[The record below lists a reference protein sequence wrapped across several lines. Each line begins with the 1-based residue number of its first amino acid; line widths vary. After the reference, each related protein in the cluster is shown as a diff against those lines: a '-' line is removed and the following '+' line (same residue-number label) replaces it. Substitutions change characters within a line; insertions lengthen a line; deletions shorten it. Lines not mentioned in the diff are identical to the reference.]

1 MLLLSL
7 LFHGINKGFRVQSA
21 HCKGQTF
28 CVVQPFSLSSYP
40 LGLSAWICC
49 TAVSGQCLGM
59 CQGRLVSPVG
69 LWPYKCL
76 RESLP
81 GRAPVPGGGRYTP
94 PISPGSTWQ
103 ARNRPW
109 YRQLQGRRS
118 NSFALATSPRNSR
131 QGGRKRAGPSP
142 LTGVC
147 KSMVPCPV

>member
-1 MLLLSL
+1 MVLMRGLGSKAHTARVKHSVLCDPSRSPPTPLDCLLRSAAQL
-7 LFHGINKGFRVQSA
+7 LQG
-21 HCKGQTF
+21 
-28 CVVQPFSLSSYP
+28 
-40 LGLSAWICC
+40 SAWEC
-49 TAVSGQCLGM
+49 VRRS
-59 CQGRLVSPVG
+59 GRLESPVV

-81 GRAPVPGGGRYTP
+81 GRAPVPGGGRYIP

-109 YRQLQGRRS
+109 YRQLQGRRY
-118 NSFALATSPRNSR
+118 NSFALETSPRNSR

-147 KSMVPCPV
+147 KTMVPCPV